1 MKKENRPAGSALLK
15 TAFLSGL
22 MLLVIFAGLLALVH
36 YAYGGFGSSA
46 FARGSGFH
54 ALLQEY
60 DFRYSQLLQAGGIS
74 SGYQQLDSLSRDLD
88 YLETRAEVVE
98 NWLSILKR
106 RRQLAENPGS
116 AYYDS
121 YRQAAVRAMQE
132 FPFSE
137 PISAVAAAALI
148 HETAITA
155 ETETRLRQI
164 LRNLAGQRF
173 IPMRLSLHV
182 LLGDFENPQRAA
194 ENLLD
199 GSLPLDLAMEN
210 AGQEN
215 DSLLTALAILKVM
228 EGDTRQAV
236 LLIDKVL
243 ASMPLPPSQEDW
255 PSLEGPPSK
264 EAVAEVA
271 IELPQVLPGTKEP
284 QTPIE
289 PPSPQFV
296 RFAAEFF
303 YDFGDPLRSAD
314 LFNMLPGDQALAR
327 QADALWIGG
336 DRELAKNIWRL
347 LAAPSSDNETST
359 GTLAT
364 TETSLTSMALY
375 NLLATATNQDEIEE
389 MFGQL
394 AFRGSYGD
402 VHREMGFV
410 RYSRRL
416 EAGEAVAL
424 LQNEQL
430 GLGES
435 IVSGLPVSAI
445 VELEI
450 LRRQREAAPVQRTV
464 AQTWAIL
471 RRYPEAQGLFEWA
484 AWYFA
489 LQRLSDETD
498 LLLRNADRQGFSG
511 QWLSGQQA
519 LQAVRQGRL
528 ERAVGILEAANEA
541 GASWEQAANL
551 GRIFEARNTA
561 SRALDAYQKALSIIM
576 EEDDS
581 PQRNSNASQ
590 LQFRIAR
597 NLKALGRTNESRNAL
612 RTALELN
619 PENLS
624 ARLELGRM

>member
-1 MKKENRPAGSALLK
+1 
-15 TAFLSGL
+15 
-22 MLLVIFAGLLALVH
+22 
-36 YAYGGFGSSA
+36 
-46 FARGSGFH
+46 
-54 ALLQEY
+54 
-60 DFRYSQLLQAGGIS
+60 
-74 SGYQQLDSLSRDLD
+74 
-88 YLETRAEVVE
+88 
-98 NWLSILKR
+98 
-106 RRQLAENPGS
+106 
-116 AYYDS
+116 
-121 YRQAAVRAMQE
+121 
-132 FPFSE
+132 
-137 PISAVAAAALI
+137 
-148 HETAITA
+148 
-155 ETETRLRQI
+155 
-164 LRNLAGQRF
+164 
-173 IPMRLSLHV
+173 
-182 LLGDFENPQRAA
+182 
-194 ENLLD
+194 
-199 GSLPLDLAMEN
+199 
-210 AGQEN
+210 
-215 DSLLTALAILKVM
+215 
-228 EGDTRQAV
+228 
-236 LLIDKVL
+236 
-243 ASMPLPPSQEDW
+243 
-255 PSLEGPPSK
+255 
-264 EAVAEVA
+264 
-271 IELPQVLPGTKEP
+271 
-284 QTPIE
+284 
-289 PPSPQFV
+289 
-296 RFAAEFF
+296 
-303 YDFGDPLRSAD
+303 
-314 LFNMLPGDQALAR
+314 MLPGDQALAR

-347 LAAPSSDNETST
+347 LAVAPAPGNETST
-359 GTLAT
+359 
-364 TETSLTSMALY
+364 ETGLSSMALY

-389 MFGQL
+389 MFGQM

-424 LQNEQL
+424 LQNEQP

-435 IVSGLPVSAI
+435 TVSGLPVSAI

-511 QWLSGQQA
+511 QWLSGHQA
-519 LQAVRQGRL
+519 VQAVRQGRL

-581 PQRNSNASQ
+581 PQRNGNASQ

-597 NLKALGRTNESRNAL
+597 NLRALDRTNESRAAL
-612 RTALELN
+612 RAALELN